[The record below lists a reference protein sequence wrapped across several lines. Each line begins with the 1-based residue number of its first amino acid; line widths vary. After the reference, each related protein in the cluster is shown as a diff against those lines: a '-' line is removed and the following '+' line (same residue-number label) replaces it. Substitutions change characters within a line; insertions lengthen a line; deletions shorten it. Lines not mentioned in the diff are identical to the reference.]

1 MTIGNTTIRYVP
13 VQDVAMELGKNP
25 LWGSRKAKYVPGAE
39 LRLHPTGSC
48 YRWMV
53 PDTEETRHA
62 LLDSVQRAGRPKVH
76 REAKEGESRAE
87 DSAS

>member
-1 MTIGNTTIRYVP
+1 MAGNNTVRYVP

-25 LWGSRKAKYVPGAE
+25 LWGSRKAKHVPGAE

-48 YRWMV
+48 RRWMV
-53 PDTEETRHA
+53 PDTEETRQA
-62 LLDSVQRAGRPKVH
+62 LLDSVQRAGRPKVY
-76 REAKEGESRAE
+76 REGKEGEPHAE